1 MKHAFMGLAMT
12 LGGFLMVSQAARA
25 QGGYANDALLYM
37 RQNPSGTA
45 RTLGLAGAGSSLGAD
60 FGNLTSNPAGLGFF
74 TKSEISLT
82 PGVGFG
88 TSNAVQASNAA
99 AVGSSFPTVSQTANS
114 FHIASAG
121 LVFAS
126 RRPDSDNTSD
136 WRGGA
141 LALGFTRLADF
152 NQGISYQNTTDD
164 NHSFFQRLREPYNN
178 GDYTSASY
186 QNNVDDIYNQYLSSN
201 NASTSQYQNID
212 GLAYG
217 TGLTDQVEVA
227 NPGTGTAQGKTIF
240 RVGTP
245 APLNPADP
253 NYASAPAALKRARV
267 GAITQNETI
276 LTKGSLSQFDLGYG
290 GNYRDRLY
298 IGGGIG
304 IVSLNRTRNSTFSES
319 SGGEQDFVST
329 DYLKT
334 TGTGINGRL
343 GIIVK
348 ANDAVRLGASVQT
361 PTYIRLSEEYSTTLT
376 ANTKYATTGTVSSLA
391 TAPGTFEYSVTTPF
405 RANGGATV
413 LLGKAGFITGDV
425 EYVGYSQAKFNT
437 IDGTSDQGLNDG
449 NANISSNYRSVVNL
463 RFGAEARLAAFRLR
477 AGYAYY
483 ASPYKTDAS
492 DYNRSQNY
500 FSLGAGVR
508 TKSFFLDLAGVYL
521 TGKEQYQPYAL
532 AYVAPPTVNLTNNR
546 FTTSLTGGLL
556 F

>member
-12 LGGFLMVSQAARA
+12 LGGFLTLSQSARA

-45 RTLGLAGAGSSLGAD
+45 RTLGLAGASVSLGAD

-88 TSNAVQASNAA
+88 TSNAVQAGNAA
-99 AVGSSFPTVSQTANS
+99 AVGANFPSMAQTANS

-121 LVFAS
+121 LVFAN

-141 LALGFTRLADF
+141 FALGFTRLADF
-152 NQGISYQNTTDD
+152 NQGVSYQNTTDD

-178 GDYTSASY
+178 GDYTSAGY
-186 QNNVDDIYNQYLSSN
+186 QSNVEDIYNQYLSSN
-201 NASTSQYQNID
+201 SARSSQYQNID

-217 TGLTDQVEVA
+217 TGLADQILVP
-227 NPGTGTAQGKTIF
+227 NPGVRGDSLF
-240 RVGTP
+240 RIGTP
-245 APLNPADP
+245 IRRGD
-253 NYASAPAALKRARV
+253 
-267 GAITQNETI
+267 ITQNETI
-276 LTKGSLSQFDLGYG
+276 QTKGSLSQFDLGYG

-319 SGGEQDFVST
+319 SGGDVDFVST

-334 TGTGINGRL
+334 TGTGINARL

-348 ANDAVRLGASVQT
+348 AADALRLGASVQT
-361 PTYIRLSEEYSTTLT
+361 PTYIRLTEEYSTTLT
-376 ANTKYATTGTVSSLA
+376 ANGKYATTGTVNSLE

-413 LLGKAGFITGDV
+413 VLGKAGFITGDI
-425 EYVGYSQAKFNT
+425 EYVGYSKAKFNT
-437 IDGTSDQGLNDG
+437 TDNTSDQGLNDG
-449 NANISSNYRSVVNL
+449 NANIANNYRSVVNL
-463 RFGAEARLAAFRLR
+463 RFGAEARLDAFRLR

-483 ASPYKTDAS
+483 ASPYQNNDPS
-492 DYNRSQNY
+492 FNRSQNY

-508 TKSFFLDLAGVYL
+508 TKSFFVDLAGLYL
-521 TGKEQYQPYAL
+521 IGKDQYQPYQL

-546 FTTSLTGGLL
+546 FTASLTGGLL

>member
-12 LGGFLMVSQAARA
+12 LGGFLTFSQSARA

-45 RTLGLAGAGSSLGAD
+45 RTLGLAGANVSLGAD

-88 TSNAVQASNAA
+88 TTNAVQAGNVA
-99 AVGSSFPTVSQTANS
+99 AVGGNYPSMSQTANS

-121 LVFAS
+121 LVFAN

-141 LALGFTRLADF
+141 FALGFTRLADF
-152 NQGISYQNTTDD
+152 NQGVSYQNTTDD

-178 GDYTSASY
+178 GDYTSSGY
-186 QNNVDDIYNQYLSSN
+186 QDNTDAIYNQENTRTY
-201 NASTSQYQNID
+201 TDID

-217 TGLTDQVEVA
+217 TGLTDQV
-227 NPGTGTAQGKTIF
+227 K
-240 RVGTP
+240 VG
-245 APLNPADP
+245 NPAVKGDSLFRIATP
-253 NYASAPAALKRARV
+253 IRN

-276 LTKGSLSQFDLGYG
+276 QTKGSLSQFDLGYG
-290 GNYRDRLY
+290 GNYRDKLY
-298 IGGGIG
+298 IGGGVG

-319 SGGEQDFVST
+319 SGGAQDFVST

-334 TGTGINGRL
+334 TGTGINARL

-348 ANDAVRLGASVQT
+348 ANDALRLGASVQT
-361 PTYIRLSEEYSTTLT
+361 PTYIRLTEEYSTTLT
-376 ANTKYATTGTVSSLA
+376 ANSKYAVTGVSSLA

-405 RANGGATV
+405 RANGGATL
-413 LLGKAGFITGDV
+413 LLGKAGFITGDI
-425 EYVGYSQAKFNT
+425 EYVGYSNAKFNT
-437 IDGTSDQGLNDG
+437 TDGTSDQGLNDG
-449 NANISSNYRSVVNL
+449 NTNIANNYRSVVNL
-463 RFGAEARLAAFRLR
+463 RFGAEARLDVFRVR

-483 ASPYKTDAS
+483 ASPYKNNDS
-492 DYNRSQNY
+492 DFSRSQNY

-521 TGKEQYQPYAL
+521 TGKDQYQPYSL
-532 AYVAPPTVNLTNNR
+532 AYVAPPTVNLTTNR

>member
-1 MKHAFMGLAMT
+1 MGLAT
-12 LGGFLMVSQAARA
+12 LLGSFLACSQSARA

-45 RTLGLAGAGSSLGAD
+45 RTLGLAGANVSLGAD

-74 TKSEISLT
+74 TKSEVSLT

-88 TSNAVQASNAA
+88 TTSAMQATNGA
-99 AVGSSFPTVSQTANS
+99 AVGTNFPSLSQTANS

-121 LVFAS
+121 VVFAN
-126 RRPDSDNTSD
+126 RRPDNDNTSD

-141 LALGFTRLADF
+141 FALGFTRLADF
-152 NQGISYQNTTDD
+152 NQGVRYQNSTDD

-178 GDYTSASY
+178 GNYASAEY
-186 QNNVDDIYNQYLSSN
+186 QNNLDDIYNQQQTRNY
-201 NASTSQYQNID
+201 TNID
-212 GLAYG
+212 GLAFG
-217 TGLTDQVEVA
+217 AGLVDQVEVR
-227 NPGTGTAQGKTIF
+227 NPGTGTAQGTTIL
-240 RVGTP
+240 RAGTP
-245 APLNPADP
+245 APLDPNDP
-253 NYASAPAALKRARV
+253 NYKNAPASLRAARK
-267 GAITQNETI
+267 GTITQTEDI

-298 IGGGIG
+298 IGGGVG

-319 SGGEQDFVST
+319 SAGEQDFVST

-334 TGTGINGRL
+334 TGTGINARL
-343 GIIVK
+343 GVIVK
-348 ANDAVRLGASVQT
+348 AADILRFGASVQT

-405 RANGGATV
+405 RANGGATLV
-413 LLGKAGFITGDV
+413 LGKVGFITGDV
-425 EYVGYSQAKFNT
+425 EYLNYASAKFNT

-449 NANISSNYRSVVNL
+449 NYNIANNYRNVVNL
-463 RFGAEARLAAFRLR
+463 RFGAEARFDIFRLR

-483 ASPYKTDAS
+483 SDPYKS
-492 DYNRSQNY
+492 SLSPRNQNY
-500 FSLGAGVR
+500 YSAGAGIR
-508 TKSFFLDLAGVYL
+508 TKSFFVDVAGVYL
-521 TGKEQYQPYAL
+521 DTKEQYQPYSL
-532 AYVAPPTVNLTNNR
+532 AYLPPPTVNLTQNR
-546 FTTSLTGGLL
+546 FTASVTGGLL